1 MSIRNINDMPSQKVR
16 KLSPEIDP
24 LKIGM
29 GWTVEDLDKIHV
41 FIQTTYG
48 HSHPGSAH
56 LLPIAQEAY
65 NEIEKNNA
73 KGNLF
78 FTTDICDGQAQ
89 GHDGMNY
96 SLPSRE
102 FICNMIECQFNA
114 TAFDSAVFIC
124 SCDKGVPAH
133 LKAIARLN
141 VPSIVITGGVM
152 QAGPNLLTLEQVG
165 AYSARYK
172 RKEITEKEFLN
183 AKYNACPSCGACSF
197 MGTAA
202 TMQVMVEALGLSLPG
217 TAMMAV
223 DMNDLKE
230 VSVKV
235 AKESI
240 RLAYDNITPDKILTK
255 KAFENAIMVHSAI
268 GGSTNALLHIPAI
281 ANEMNINIDMGL
293 FDEIHRKINFITNIR
308 PSGYYPG
315 SYFYKAGGVPA
326 VMRELKEFLNL
337 DVMTVTGKTLGD
349 NLEDLEK
356 TDYFKKSDEELKK
369 VNLKREDIIKP
380 YKKPIKEGG
389 SIAILKGNIAPE
401 GSVIKHS
408 ALPKEMR
415 DVILKAVVFDR
426 EEDAMEAVINK
437 VIKPGNAVI
446 IRYEGPKGSCMP
458 EMFYTMEAISSDE
471 ELSSTVALITDG
483 RFSGANRG
491 PAIGHVSPE
500 AADGGPIALIE
511 NDDLIHINVN
521 EHSINIVGI
530 NNEKKSKE
538 EIDIILKERSKKL
551 KTFVPRFKKG
561 ALAIYSSLATSAM
574 SGAYIKIK

>member
-1 MSIRNINDMPSQKVR
+1 MKRNIKDMPSQKVR
-16 KLSPEIDP
+16 ELSPEIDP

-29 GWTVEDLDKIHV
+29 GWTVQDLDKIHV
-41 FIQTTYG
+41 FIETTYG

-56 LLPIAQEAY
+56 LFPIAQEAY
-65 NEIEKNNA
+65 KEIENNNA

-114 TAFDSAVFIC
+114 TAFDSAIFIC

-141 VPSIVITGGVM
+141 APSIVITGGVM
-152 QAGPNLLTLEQVG
+152 QAGPNMLTLEQVG
-165 AYSARYK
+165 AYSAKYQRN
-172 RKEITEKEFLN
+172 EITKEEFLN

-197 MGTAA
+197 MGTAG

-217 TAMMAV
+217 SAMMAV
-223 DMNDLKE
+223 EMEDLKN
-230 VSVKV
+230 VARIV

-240 RLAYDNITPDKILTK
+240 RLAYDNIKPSDILTQES
-255 KAFENAIMVHSAI
+255 FENAIMIHSAI

-281 ANEMNINIDMGL
+281 ANELDLNIDMDL
-293 FDEIHRKINFITNIR
+293 FSKIHKEINFITNIR
-308 PSGYYPG
+308 PSGFYPG
-315 SYFYKAGGVPA
+315 SYFHKAGGVPA
-326 VMRELKEFLNL
+326 VMRELKKFLHLN
-337 DVMTVTGKTLGD
+337 VMTVTGKTLGD

-356 TDYFKKSDEELKK
+356 SDYFKKSDEELKK
-369 VNLKREDIIKP
+369 INLKREDIIKP
-380 YKKPIKEGG
+380 YKNPIKQGG
-389 SIAILKGNIAPE
+389 AIAILKGNIAPE
-401 GSVIKHS
+401 GAVIKHS

-415 DVILKAVVFDR
+415 NVVLKAVTFDR
-426 EEDAMEAVINK
+426 EEDAMKAVISK
-437 VIKPGNAVI
+437 VIKPGDAVI

-471 ELSSTVALITDG
+471 SLSSTVALITDG

-500 AADGGPIALIE
+500 AAAGGPIALIE
-511 NDDLIHINVN
+511 NEDLIHINVD
-521 EHSINIVGI
+521 EYSINIIGVI
-530 NNEKKSKE
+530 NERKSKE
-538 EIDIILKERSKKL
+538 EIDSILNERRNKL
-551 KTFVPRFKKG
+551 KPFIPKFKKG
-561 ALAIYSSLATSAM
+561 ALAVYSSLATGAIK
-574 SGAYIKIK
+574 GAYMEIE

>member
-1 MSIRNINDMPSQKVR
+1 MKRNIKDMPSQKVR
-16 KLSPEIDP
+16 ELSPEIDP

-29 GWTVEDLDKIHV
+29 GWTVQDLDKIHV
-41 FIQTTYG
+41 FIETTYG

-56 LLPIAQEAY
+56 LFPIAQEAY
-65 NEIEKNNA
+65 KEIENNNA

-114 TAFDSAVFIC
+114 TAFDSAIFIC

-141 VPSIVITGGVM
+141 APSIVITGGVM
-152 QAGPNLLTLEQVG
+152 QAGPNMLTLEQVG
-165 AYSARYK
+165 TYSAKYQRN
-172 RKEITEKEFLN
+172 EITKEEFLK

-197 MGTAA
+197 MGTAG

-217 TAMMAV
+217 SAMMAV
-223 DMNDLKE
+223 EMEDLKN
-230 VSVKV
+230 VARIV

-240 RLAYDNITPDKILTK
+240 RLAYDNIKPSDILTQES
-255 KAFENAIMVHSAI
+255 FENAIMIHSAI

-281 ANEMNINIDMGL
+281 ANELDLNIDMDL
-293 FDEIHRKINFITNIR
+293 FSKIHKEINFITNIR
-308 PSGYYPG
+308 PSGFYPG
-315 SYFYKAGGVPA
+315 SYFHKAGGVPA
-326 VMRELKEFLNL
+326 VMRELKKFLHLN
-337 DVMTVTGKTLGD
+337 VMTVTGKTLGD

-356 TDYFKKSDEELKK
+356 SDYFKKSDEELKK
-369 VNLKREDIIKP
+369 INLKREDIIKP
-380 YKKPIKEGG
+380 YKNPIKQGG
-389 SIAILKGNIAPE
+389 AIAILKGNIAPE
-401 GSVIKHS
+401 GAVIKHS

-415 DVILKAVVFDR
+415 NVVLKAVTFDR
-426 EEDAMEAVINK
+426 EEDAMKAVISK
-437 VIKPGNAVI
+437 VIKPGDAVI

-471 ELSSTVALITDG
+471 SLSSTVALITDG

-500 AADGGPIALIE
+500 AAAGGPIALIE
-511 NDDLIHINVN
+511 NEDLIHINVD
-521 EHSINIVGI
+521 EYSINIIGVI
-530 NNEKKSKE
+530 NERKSKE
-538 EIDIILKERSKKL
+538 EIDSILNERRNKL
-551 KTFVPRFKKG
+551 KPFIPKFKKG
-561 ALAIYSSLATSAM
+561 ALAVYSSLATGAIK
-574 SGAYIKIK
+574 GAYMEIE

>member
-1 MSIRNINDMPSQKVR
+1 MKRNIKDMPSQKVR
-16 KLSPEIDP
+16 ELSPEIDP

-29 GWTVEDLDKIHV
+29 GWTVQDLDKIHV
-41 FIQTTYG
+41 FIETTYG

-56 LLPIAQEAY
+56 LFPIAQEAY
-65 NEIEKNNA
+65 KEIENNNA

-114 TAFDSAVFIC
+114 TAFDSAIFIC

-141 VPSIVITGGVM
+141 APSIVITGGVM
-152 QAGPNLLTLEQVG
+152 QAGPNMLTLEQVG
-165 AYSARYK
+165 AYSAKYQRN
-172 RKEITEKEFLN
+172 EITKEEFLN

-197 MGTAA
+197 MGTAG

-217 TAMMAV
+217 SAMMAV
-223 DMNDLKE
+223 EMEDLKN
-230 VSVKV
+230 VARIV

-240 RLAYDNITPDKILTK
+240 RLAYDNIKPSDILTQES
-255 KAFENAIMVHSAI
+255 FENAIMIHSAI

-281 ANEMNINIDMGL
+281 ANELDLNIDMDL
-293 FDEIHRKINFITNIR
+293 FSKIHKEINFITNIR
-308 PSGYYPG
+308 PSGFYPG
-315 SYFYKAGGVPA
+315 SYFHKAGGVPA
-326 VMRELKEFLNL
+326 VMRELKKFLHLN
-337 DVMTVTGKTLGD
+337 VMTVTGKTLGD

-356 TDYFKKSDEELKK
+356 SDYFKKSDEELKK
-369 VNLKREDIIKP
+369 INIKREDIIKP
-380 YKKPIKEGG
+380 YKNPIKQGG
-389 SIAILKGNIAPE
+389 AIAILKGNIAPE
-401 GSVIKHS
+401 GAVIKHS

-415 DVILKAVVFDR
+415 NVVLKAVTFDR
-426 EEDAMEAVINK
+426 EEDAMKAVISK
-437 VIKPGNAVI
+437 VIKPGDAVI

-471 ELSSTVALITDG
+471 SLSSTVALITDG

-500 AADGGPIALIE
+500 AAAGGPIALIE
-511 NDDLIHINVN
+511 NEDLIHINVD
-521 EHSINIVGI
+521 EYSINIIGVI
-530 NNEKKSKE
+530 NERKSKE
-538 EIDIILKERSKKL
+538 EIDSILNERRNKL
-551 KTFVPRFKKG
+551 KPFIPKFKKG
-561 ALAIYSSLATSAM
+561 ALAVYSSLATGAIK
-574 SGAYIKIK
+574 GAYMEIE

>member
-1 MSIRNINDMPSQKVR
+1 MKRNIKDMPSQKVR
-16 KLSPEIDP
+16 ELSPEIDP

-29 GWTVEDLDKIHV
+29 GWTVQDLDKIHV
-41 FIQTTYG
+41 FIETTYG

-65 NEIEKNNA
+65 KEIENNDA

-114 TAFDSAVFIC
+114 TAFDSAIFIC

-141 VPSIVITGGVM
+141 APSIVITGGVM

-165 AYSARYK
+165 AYSAKYQRN
-172 RKEITEKEFLN
+172 EITKEEFLN

-197 MGTAA
+197 MGTAG

-217 TAMMAV
+217 SAMMAV
-223 DMNDLKE
+223 EMEELKN
-230 VSVKV
+230 VAKIV

-240 RLAYDNITPDKILTK
+240 RLAYDNIKPSDILTRE
-255 KAFENAIMVHSAI
+255 AFENAIMIHSAI

-281 ANEMNINIDMGL
+281 ANELDLNIDMDL
-293 FDEIHRKINFITNIR
+293 FSKIHKEINFITNIR

-315 SYFYKAGGVPA
+315 SYFHKAGGVPA
-326 VMRELKEFLNL
+326 VMRELKKFLHLN
-337 DVMTVTGKTLGD
+337 VMTVTGKTLGD

-356 TDYFKKSDEELKK
+356 SDYFKKSDEELKK
-369 VNLKREDIIKP
+369 INLKREDIIKT
-380 YKKPIKEGG
+380 YKSPIKQGG
-389 SIAILKGNIAPE
+389 AIAILKGNIAPE
-401 GSVIKHS
+401 GAVIKHS

-415 DVILKAVVFDR
+415 NVVLKAVTFDR
-426 EEDAMEAVINK
+426 EEEAMKAVISK
-437 VIKPGNAVI
+437 VIKPGDAVI

-471 ELSSTVALITDG
+471 SLSSTVALITDG

-500 AADGGPIALIE
+500 AAAGGPIALIE
-511 NDDLIHINVN
+511 NDDLIHINVD
-521 EHSINIVGI
+521 EYSINIIGVK
-530 NNEKKSKE
+530 NERKSKE
-538 EIDIILKERSKKL
+538 EIENILNERKNKL
-551 KTFVPRFKKG
+551 KPFIPKFKKG
-561 ALAIYSSLATSAM
+561 ALAVYSSLATGAM
-574 SGAYIKIK
+574 KGAYMEIK

>member
-1 MSIRNINDMPSQKVR
+1 MKRNIKDMPSQKVR
-16 KLSPEIDP
+16 ELSPEIDP

-29 GWTVEDLDKIHV
+29 GWTVQDLDKIHV
-41 FIQTTYG
+41 FIETTYG

-65 NEIEKNNA
+65 KEIENNNA

-114 TAFDSAVFIC
+114 TAFDSAIFIC

-141 VPSIVITGGVM
+141 APSIVITGGVM
-152 QAGPNLLTLEQVG
+152 QAGPNMLTLEQVG
-165 AYSARYK
+165 TYSAKYQRN
-172 RKEITEKEFLN
+172 EITKEEFLN

-197 MGTAA
+197 MGTAG

-217 TAMMAV
+217 SAMMAV
-223 DMNDLKE
+223 EMEDLKN
-230 VSVKV
+230 VARLV

-240 RLAYDNITPDKILTK
+240 RLAYDNIKPSDILTQ
-255 KAFENAIMVHSAI
+255 KAFENAIMIHSAI

-281 ANEMNINIDMGL
+281 ANELDLNIDMDL
-293 FDEIHRKINFITNIR
+293 FSKIHKEINFITNIR
-308 PSGYYPG
+308 PSGFYPG
-315 SYFYKAGGVPA
+315 SYFHKAGGVPA
-326 VMRELKEFLNL
+326 VMRELKKFLHLN
-337 DVMTVTGKTLGD
+337 VMTVTGKTLGD

-356 TDYFKKSDEELKK
+356 SDYFKKSDEELKK
-369 VNLKREDIIKP
+369 INVKREDIIKS
-380 YKKPIKEGG
+380 YKNPIKQGG
-389 SIAILKGNIAPE
+389 AIAILKGNIAPE
-401 GSVIKHS
+401 GAVIKHS

-415 DVILKAVVFDR
+415 NVVLKAVTFDR
-426 EEDAMEAVINK
+426 EEDAMKAVISK
-437 VIKPGNAVI
+437 VIKPGDAVI

-471 ELSSTVALITDG
+471 SLSSTVALITDG

-500 AADGGPIALIE
+500 AATGGPIALIE
-511 NDDLIHINVN
+511 NDDLIHINVD
-521 EHSINIVGI
+521 EYSINIIGVK
-530 NNEKKSKE
+530 NEKKSKS
-538 EIDIILKERSKKL
+538 EIESILNERKNKL
-551 KTFVPRFKKG
+551 KPFIPKFKKG
-561 ALAIYSSLATSAM
+561 ALAVYSSLATGAM
-574 SGAYIKIK
+574 KGAYMEIK

>member
-1 MSIRNINDMPSQKVR
+1 MKRNIKDMPSQKVR
-16 KLSPEIDP
+16 ELSPEIDP

-29 GWTVEDLDKIHV
+29 GWTVQDLDKIHV
-41 FIQTTYG
+41 FIETTYG

-56 LLPIAQEAY
+56 LFPIAQEAY
-65 NEIEKNNA
+65 KEIENNNA

-114 TAFDSAVFIC
+114 TAFDSAIFIC

-141 VPSIVITGGVM
+141 APSIVITGGVM
-152 QAGPNLLTLEQVG
+152 QAGPNMLTLEQVG
-165 AYSARYK
+165 AYSAKYQRN
-172 RKEITEKEFLN
+172 EITKEEFLN

-197 MGTAA
+197 MGTAG

-217 TAMMAV
+217 SAMMAV
-223 DMNDLKE
+223 EMEDLKN
-230 VSVKV
+230 VARIV

-240 RLAYDNITPDKILTK
+240 RLAYDNIKPSDILTQES
-255 KAFENAIMVHSAI
+255 FENAIMIHSAI

-281 ANEMNINIDMGL
+281 ANELDLNIDMDL
-293 FDEIHRKINFITNIR
+293 FSKIHKEINFITNIR
-308 PSGYYPG
+308 PSGFYPG
-315 SYFYKAGGVPA
+315 SYFHKAGGVPA
-326 VMRELKEFLNL
+326 VMRELKKFLHLN
-337 DVMTVTGKTLGD
+337 VMTVTGKTLGD

-356 TDYFKKSDEELKK
+356 SDYFKKSDEELKK
-369 VNLKREDIIKP
+369 INIKREDIIKP
-380 YKKPIKEGG
+380 YKNPIKQGG
-389 SIAILKGNIAPE
+389 AIAILKGNIAPE
-401 GSVIKHS
+401 GAVIKHS

-415 DVILKAVVFDR
+415 NVVLKAVTFDR
-426 EEDAMEAVINK
+426 EEDAMKAVISK
-437 VIKPGNAVI
+437 VIKPGDAVI

-471 ELSSTVALITDG
+471 SLSSTVALITDG

-500 AADGGPIALIE
+500 AAAGGPIALIE
-511 NDDLIHINVN
+511 NEDLIHINVD
-521 EHSINIVGI
+521 EYSINIIGVI
-530 NNEKKSKE
+530 NERKSKE
-538 EIDIILKERSKKL
+538 EIDSILNERRNKL
-551 KTFVPRFKKG
+551 KPFIPKFKKG
-561 ALAIYSSLATSAM
+561 ALAVYSSLATGSM
-574 SGAYIKIK
+574 KGAYMEIE

>member
-1 MSIRNINDMPSQKVR
+1 MKRELKDMPSQKVR
-16 KLSPEIDP
+16 DLSPEIDP

-29 GWTVEDLDKIHV
+29 GWSVEDLSKLHV

-56 LLPIAQEAY
+56 LLPIAQSAY
-65 NEIEKNNA
+65 DEIEKNNA

-114 TAFDSAVFIC
+114 TAFDSAIFIC

-141 VPSIVITGGVM
+141 TPSIIITGGVM
-152 QAGPNLLTLEQVG
+152 QAGPDLLTLEQVG
-165 AYSARYK
+165 SYSAKYK
-172 RKEITEKEFLN
+172 RNEITKDEFLK
-183 AKYNACPSCGACSF
+183 AKHSACPSCGACSF

-202 TMQVMVEALGLSLPG
+202 TMQVMSESLGMSLPG

-223 DMNDLKE
+223 SMEDLKG
-230 VSVKV
+230 VARKV
-235 AKESI
+235 ALESI
-240 RLAYDNITPDKILTK
+240 RIAYDNIKPSDILTQ

-268 GGSTNALLHIPAI
+268 GGSTNTLLHLPAI
-281 ANEMNINIDMGL
+281 ANELDIKIDMDL
-293 FDEIHRKINFITNIR
+293 FSKIAKKVNFITNIR
-308 PSGYYPG
+308 PSGFYPG
-315 SYFYKAGGVPA
+315 SYFHKAGGVPA
-326 VMRELKEFLNL
+326 VMMELREHLHL

-349 NLEDLEK
+349 NLSELEK
-356 TDYFKKSDEELKK
+356 SDYFRKSDEELKK
-369 VNLKREDIIKP
+369 INLKREDIIRP
-380 YKKPIKEGG
+380 YSNPIKKGG
-389 SIAILKGNIAPE
+389 AIAILKGNIAEE
-401 GSVIKHS
+401 GAVIKHS
-408 ALPKEMR
+408 ALPDNMK
-415 DVILKAVVFDR
+415 DVVLSAVVFDR
-426 EEDAMEAVINK
+426 EEDAMDAVISK
-437 VIKPGNAVI
+437 KIKPGNAVI

-500 AADGGPIALIE
+500 AANGGAIALVQD
-511 NDDLIHINVN
+511 NDLIHIDVENCALNIIGVN
-521 EHSINIVGI
+521 G
-530 NNEKKSKE
+530 EKKTKE
-538 EIDIILKERSKKL
+538 EIDKILTDRRKEL
-551 KTFVPRFKKG
+551 KPFVPRFKKG

-574 SGAYIKIK
+574 RGAYMDL

>member
-1 MSIRNINDMPSQKVR
+1 MKRNIKDMPSQKVR
-16 KLSPEIDP
+16 ELSPEIDP

-29 GWTVEDLDKIHV
+29 GWTVQDLDKIHV
-41 FIQTTYG
+41 FIETTYG

-65 NEIEKNNA
+65 KEIENNDA

-114 TAFDSAVFIC
+114 TAFDSAIFIC

-141 VPSIVITGGVM
+141 SPSIVITGGVM

-165 AYSARYK
+165 AYSAKYQRN
-172 RKEITEKEFLN
+172 EITKEEFLN

-197 MGTAA
+197 MGTAG

-217 TAMMAV
+217 SAMMAV
-223 DMNDLKE
+223 EMEELKN
-230 VSVKV
+230 VAKIV

-240 RLAYDNITPDKILTK
+240 RLAYDNIKPSDILTRE
-255 KAFENAIMVHSAI
+255 AFENAIMIHSAI

-281 ANEMNINIDMGL
+281 ANELDLNINMDL
-293 FDEIHRKINFITNIR
+293 FSKIHKEINFITNIR
-308 PSGYYPG
+308 PSGFYPG
-315 SYFYKAGGVPA
+315 SYFHKAGGVPA
-326 VMRELKEFLNL
+326 VMRELKKFLHLN
-337 DVMTVTGKTLGD
+337 VMTVTGKTLGD

-356 TDYFKKSDEELKK
+356 SDYFKKSDEELKK
-369 VNLKREDIIKP
+369 INLKREDIIKP
-380 YKKPIKEGG
+380 YKSPIKQGG
-389 SIAILKGNIAPE
+389 AIAILKGNIAPE
-401 GSVIKHS
+401 GAVIKHS

-415 DVILKAVVFDR
+415 NVVLKAVTFDR
-426 EEDAMEAVINK
+426 EEDAMKAVISK
-437 VIKPGNAVI
+437 VIKPGDAVI

-471 ELSSTVALITDG
+471 SLNSTVALITDG

-500 AADGGPIALIE
+500 AAAGGPIALIE
-511 NDDLIHINVN
+511 NDDLIHINVD
-521 EHSINIVGI
+521 EYSINIIGVK
-530 NNEKKSKE
+530 NERKSKE
-538 EIDIILKERSKKL
+538 EIENILNERKNKL
-551 KTFVPRFKKG
+551 KPFIPKFKKG
-561 ALAIYSSLATSAM
+561 ALAVYSSLATGAM
-574 SGAYIKIK
+574 KGAYMEIK

>member
-1 MSIRNINDMPSQKVR
+1 MKINIKDMPSQKVR
-16 KLSPEIDP
+16 ELSPEIDP

-29 GWTVEDLDKIHV
+29 GWTVEDLDKAHV

-65 NEIEKNNA
+65 KEVENNNA

-114 TAFDSAVFIC
+114 TAFDSAIFIC

-141 VPSIVITGGVM
+141 APSIVITGGVM
-152 QAGPNLLTLEQVG
+152 QEGPNMLTLEQVG
-165 AYSARYK
+165 TYSAKYQRNEIS
-172 RKEITEKEFLN
+172 KEEFLN

-197 MGTAA
+197 MGTAG

-217 TAMMAV
+217 SAMMAM
-223 DMNDLKE
+223 DIEELK
-230 VSVKV
+230 KV
-235 AKESI
+235 AKISARESI
-240 RLAYDNITPDKILTK
+240 RLAYDNIKPSEILTR

-281 ANEMNINIDMGL
+281 ANELNLNIDMDL
-293 FDEIHRKINFITNIR
+293 FSKIHKEINFITNIR
-308 PSGYYPG
+308 PSGFYPG
-315 SYFYKAGGVPA
+315 SYFHKAGGVPA
-326 VMRELKEFLNL
+326 VMKEIRKFLNL
-337 DVMTVTGKTLGD
+337 DVMTITGKTLGD

-356 TDYFKKSDEELKK
+356 SDYFKKSDEELKK
-369 VNLKREDIIKP
+369 IGLKREDIIKS
-380 YKKPIKEGG
+380 YKSPIKQGG
-389 SIAILKGNIAPE
+389 AIAILKGNIAPE
-401 GSVIKHS
+401 GAVIKHS

-415 DVILKAVVFDR
+415 NVILNAVTFDR
-426 EEDAMEAVINK
+426 EEDAMKAVIGK
-437 VIKPGNAVI
+437 AIKPGDAVI

-471 ELSSTVALITDG
+471 ALSSTVALITDG

-500 AADGGPIALIE
+500 AANGGPIALIE
-511 NDDLIHINVN
+511 NGDLIHINVD
-521 EHSINIVGI
+521 EYSINIVGI
-530 NNEKKSKE
+530 KNEEKSKE
-538 EIDIILKERSKKL
+538 EIDNILKERRNNL
-551 KTFVPRFKKG
+551 KPFTPKFKKG
-561 ALAIYSSLATSAM
+561 ALAIYSALATS
-574 SGAYIKIK
+574 SIKGAYMDIK

>member
-1 MSIRNINDMPSQKVR
+1 MKRNIKDMPSQKVR
-16 KLSPEIDP
+16 ELSPEIDP

-29 GWTVEDLDKIHV
+29 GWTVQDLDKIHV
-41 FIQTTYG
+41 FIETTYG

-56 LLPIAQEAY
+56 LFPIAQEAY
-65 NEIEKNNA
+65 KEIENNNA

-114 TAFDSAVFIC
+114 TAFDSAIFIC

-141 VPSIVITGGVM
+141 APSIVITGGVM
-152 QAGPNLLTLEQVG
+152 QAGPNMLTLEQVG
-165 AYSARYK
+165 AYSAKYQRN
-172 RKEITEKEFLN
+172 EITKEEFLN

-197 MGTAA
+197 MGTAG

-217 TAMMAV
+217 SAMMAV
-223 DMNDLKE
+223 EMEDLKN
-230 VSVKV
+230 VARIV

-240 RLAYDNITPDKILTK
+240 RLAYDNIKPSDILTQES
-255 KAFENAIMVHSAI
+255 FENAIMIHSAI

-281 ANEMNINIDMGL
+281 ANELDLNIDMDL
-293 FDEIHRKINFITNIR
+293 FSKIHKEINFITNIR
-308 PSGYYPG
+308 PSGFYPG
-315 SYFYKAGGVPA
+315 SYFHKAGGVPA
-326 VMRELKEFLNL
+326 VMRELKKFLHLN
-337 DVMTVTGKTLGD
+337 VMTVTGKTLGD

-356 TDYFKKSDEELKK
+356 SDYFKKSDEELKK
-369 VNLKREDIIKP
+369 INIKREDIIKP
-380 YKKPIKEGG
+380 YKNPIKQGG
-389 SIAILKGNIAPE
+389 AIAILKGNIAPE
-401 GSVIKHS
+401 GAVIKHS

-415 DVILKAVVFDR
+415 NVVLKAVTFDR
-426 EEDAMEAVINK
+426 EEDAMKAVISK
-437 VIKPGNAVI
+437 VIKPGDAVI

-471 ELSSTVALITDG
+471 SLSSTVALITDG

-500 AADGGPIALIE
+500 AAAGGPIALIE
-511 NDDLIHINVN
+511 NEDLIHINVD
-521 EHSINIVGI
+521 EYSINIIGVI
-530 NNEKKSKE
+530 NERKSKE
-538 EIDIILKERSKKL
+538 EIDSILNERRNKL
-551 KTFVPRFKKG
+551 KPFIPKFKKG
-561 ALAIYSSLATSAM
+561 ALAVYSSLATGSM
-574 SGAYIKIK
+574 KGAYMEIK

>member
-1 MSIRNINDMPSQKVR
+1 MKRNIKDMPSQKVR
-16 KLSPEIDP
+16 ELSPEIDP

-29 GWTVEDLDKIHV
+29 GWTVQDLDKIHV
-41 FIQTTYG
+41 FIETTYG

-56 LLPIAQEAY
+56 LFPIAQEAY
-65 NEIEKNNA
+65 KEIENNNA

-114 TAFDSAVFIC
+114 TAFDSAIFIC

-141 VPSIVITGGVM
+141 APSIVITGGVM
-152 QAGPNLLTLEQVG
+152 QAGPNMLTLEQVG
-165 AYSARYK
+165 AYSAKYQRN
-172 RKEITEKEFLN
+172 EITKEEFLN

-197 MGTAA
+197 MGTAG

-217 TAMMAV
+217 SAMMAV
-223 DMNDLKE
+223 EMEDLKN
-230 VSVKV
+230 VARIV

-240 RLAYDNITPDKILTK
+240 RLAYDNIKPSDILTQES
-255 KAFENAIMVHSAI
+255 FENAIMIHSAI

-281 ANEMNINIDMGL
+281 ANELDLNIDMDL
-293 FDEIHRKINFITNIR
+293 FSKIHKEINFITNIR
-308 PSGYYPG
+308 PSGFYPG
-315 SYFYKAGGVPA
+315 SYFHKAGGLPA
-326 VMRELKEFLNL
+326 VMRELKKFLHLN
-337 DVMTVTGKTLGD
+337 VMTVTGKTLGD

-356 TDYFKKSDEELKK
+356 SDYFKKSDEELKK
-369 VNLKREDIIKP
+369 INIKREDIIKP
-380 YKKPIKEGG
+380 YKNPIKQGG
-389 SIAILKGNIAPE
+389 AIAILKGNIAPE
-401 GSVIKHS
+401 GAVIKHS

-415 DVILKAVVFDR
+415 NVVLKAVTFDR
-426 EEDAMEAVINK
+426 EEDAMKAVISK
-437 VIKPGNAVI
+437 VIKPGDAVI

-471 ELSSTVALITDG
+471 SLSSTVALITDG

-500 AADGGPIALIE
+500 AAAGGPIALIE
-511 NDDLIHINVN
+511 NEDLIHINVD
-521 EHSINIVGI
+521 EYSINIIGVI
-530 NNEKKSKE
+530 NERKSKE
-538 EIDIILKERSKKL
+538 EIDSILNERRNKL
-551 KTFVPRFKKG
+551 KPFIPKFKKG
-561 ALAIYSSLATSAM
+561 ALAVYSSLATGAIK
-574 SGAYIKIK
+574 GAYMEIE

>member
-1 MSIRNINDMPSQKVR
+1 MKRELKDMPSQKVR
-16 KLSPEIDP
+16 DLSPEIDP

-29 GWTVEDLDKIHV
+29 GWTVEDLSKLHV

-56 LLPIAQEAY
+56 LLPIAQSAY
-65 NEIEKNNA
+65 DEIEKNNA

-114 TAFDSAVFIC
+114 TAFDSAIFIC

-141 VPSIVITGGVM
+141 TPSIIITGGVM
-152 QAGPNLLTLEQVG
+152 QAGPDLLTLEQVG
-165 AYSARYK
+165 SYSAKYK
-172 RKEITEKEFLN
+172 RNEITKDELLK
-183 AKYNACPSCGACSF
+183 AKHSACPSCGACSF

-202 TMQVMVEALGLSLPG
+202 TMQVMSESLGMSLPG

-223 DMNDLKE
+223 SMEELKN
-230 VSVKV
+230 VAKKV
-235 AKESI
+235 AHEAI
-240 RLAYDNITPDKILTK
+240 RLAYDNITPRDILTQ
-255 KAFENAIMVHSAI
+255 KAFENAIMVHAAI
-268 GGSTNALLHIPAI
+268 GGSTNTLLHLPAI
-281 ANEMNINIDMGL
+281 ANELDIKIDMEL
-293 FDEIHRKINFITNIR
+293 FSKIGKKINFITNIR
-308 PSGYYPG
+308 PSGFYPG
-315 SYFYKAGGVPA
+315 SYFHKAGGVPA
-326 VMRELKEFLNL
+326 VMMEIRDHLHL

-349 NLEDLEK
+349 NLADLEK
-356 TDYFKKSDEELKK
+356 SDYFKKSDEELKRIN
-369 VNLKREDIIKP
+369 VKREEIIKP
-380 YKKPIKEGG
+380 YSSPIKSGG
-389 SIAILKGNIAPE
+389 SIAILKGNIAEE
-401 GSVIKHS
+401 GAVIKHS
-408 ALPKEMR
+408 ALPENMR
-415 DVILKAVVFDR
+415 DVILSAVVFDR
-426 EEDAMEAVINK
+426 EEDAMDAVINK
-437 VIKPGNAVI
+437 KIKPGNAVI

-500 AADGGPIALIE
+500 AANGGAIALVE
-511 NDDLIHINVN
+511 NNDLIHIDVEN
-521 EHSINIVGI
+521 SSLNIVGV
-530 NNEKKSKE
+530 NGEKKSKE
-538 EIDIILKERSKKL
+538 EIDNILIERRKNL
-551 KTFVPRFKKG
+551 KPFVPRFKKG

-574 SGAYIKIK
+574 KGAYMDL

>member
-1 MSIRNINDMPSQKVR
+1 MKINIKDMPSQKVR
-16 KLSPEIDP
+16 ELSPEIDP

-29 GWTVEDLDKIHV
+29 GWTVQDLDKIHV
-41 FIQTTYG
+41 FIETTYG

-65 NEIEKNNA
+65 KEIENNDA

-114 TAFDSAVFIC
+114 TAFDSAIFIC

-141 VPSIVITGGVM
+141 APSIVITGGVM

-165 AYSARYK
+165 AYSAKYQRN
-172 RKEITEKEFLN
+172 EITKEEFLN

-197 MGTAA
+197 MGTAG

-217 TAMMAV
+217 SAMMAV
-223 DMNDLKE
+223 EMEELKN
-230 VSVKV
+230 VAKIV

-240 RLAYDNITPDKILTK
+240 RLAYDNIKPSDILTRE
-255 KAFENAIMVHSAI
+255 AFENAIMIHSAI

-281 ANEMNINIDMGL
+281 ANELDLNIDMDL
-293 FDEIHRKINFITNIR
+293 FSKIHKEINFITNIR
-308 PSGYYPG
+308 PSGFYPG
-315 SYFYKAGGVPA
+315 SYFHKAGGVPA
-326 VMRELKEFLNL
+326 VMRELKKFLHLN
-337 DVMTVTGKTLGD
+337 VMTVTGKTLGD

-356 TDYFKKSDEELKK
+356 SDYFKKSDEELKK
-369 VNLKREDIIKP
+369 INLKREDIIKP
-380 YKKPIKEGG
+380 YESPIKQGG
-389 SIAILKGNIAPE
+389 AIAILKGNIAPE
-401 GSVIKHS
+401 GAVIKHS

-415 DVILKAVVFDR
+415 NVVLKAVTFDR
-426 EEDAMEAVINK
+426 EEEAMKAVISK
-437 VIKPGNAVI
+437 VIKPGDAVI

-471 ELSSTVALITDG
+471 SLSSTVALITDG

-500 AADGGPIALIE
+500 AAAGGPIVLIE
-511 NDDLIHINVN
+511 NDDLIHINVD
-521 EHSINIVGI
+521 EYSINIIGVK
-530 NNEKKSKE
+530 NERKSKE
-538 EIDIILKERSKKL
+538 EIDNILNERKNKL
-551 KTFVPRFKKG
+551 KPFIPKFKKG
-561 ALAIYSSLATSAM
+561 ALAVYSSLATGAM
-574 SGAYIKIK
+574 KGAYMEIK

>member
-1 MSIRNINDMPSQKVR
+1 MKRNIKDMPSQKVR
-16 KLSPEIDP
+16 ELSPEIDP

-29 GWTVEDLDKIHV
+29 GWTVQDLDKVHV
-41 FIQTTYG
+41 FIETTYG

-65 NEIEKNNA
+65 KEIENNNA

-114 TAFDSAVFIC
+114 TAFDSAIFIC

-141 VPSIVITGGVM
+141 APSIVITGGVM

-165 AYSARYK
+165 AYYAKYQ
-172 RKEITEKEFLN
+172 RKEITKEEFLN

-197 MGTAA
+197 MGTAG

-217 TAMMAV
+217 SAMMAV
-223 DMNDLKE
+223 EMEDLKN
-230 VSVKV
+230 VARLV

-240 RLAYDNITPDKILTK
+240 RLAYDNIKPSDILTQ
-255 KAFENAIMVHSAI
+255 KAFENAIMIHSAI

-281 ANEMNINIDMGL
+281 ANELDLNIDMDL
-293 FDEIHRKINFITNIR
+293 FSKIHKEINFITNIR
-308 PSGYYPG
+308 PSGFYPG
-315 SYFYKAGGVPA
+315 SYFHKAGGVPA
-326 VMRELKEFLNL
+326 VMRELKKFLHLN
-337 DVMTVTGKTLGD
+337 VMTVTGKTLGD

-356 TDYFKKSDEELKK
+356 SDYFKKSDEELKK
-369 VNLKREDIIKP
+369 INVKREDIIKP
-380 YKKPIKEGG
+380 YKNPIKQGG
-389 SIAILKGNIAPE
+389 AIAILKGNIAPE
-401 GSVIKHS
+401 GAVIKHS

-415 DVILKAVVFDR
+415 NVVLKAVTFDR
-426 EEDAMEAVINK
+426 EEDAMKAVISK
-437 VIKPGNAVI
+437 VIKPGDAVI

-471 ELSSTVALITDG
+471 SLSSTVALITDG

-500 AADGGPIALIE
+500 AAAGGPIALIE
-511 NDDLIHINVN
+511 NDDLIHINVD
-521 EHSINIVGI
+521 EYSINIIGVK
-530 NNEKKSKE
+530 NEKKSKS
-538 EIDIILKERSKKL
+538 EIESILNERKNKL
-551 KTFVPRFKKG
+551 KPFIPKFKKG
-561 ALAIYSSLATSAM
+561 ALAVYSSLATGAM
-574 SGAYIKIK
+574 KGAYMEIK